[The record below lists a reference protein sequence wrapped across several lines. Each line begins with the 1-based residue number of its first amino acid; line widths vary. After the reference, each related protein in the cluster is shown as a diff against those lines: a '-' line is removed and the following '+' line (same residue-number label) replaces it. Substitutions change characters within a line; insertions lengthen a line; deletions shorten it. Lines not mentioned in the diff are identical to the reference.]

1 MSRSVRTTLVTA
13 ACMFAALVGV
23 SSAQQ
28 KTTST
33 ETKDFEVVAVSGNAL
48 VVRDAAATKEFIV
61 PDTFRFKVGA
71 KELSVHELTP
81 GMKGT
86 ATITTT
92 TTVTPVTVTEVKQAT
107 VMQATGNSVIVRGA
121 QGIRMFS
128 IGEIN
133 KRKMTILRGGKPVE
147 LSELREGDKL
157 TATIVT
163 EQPPKVM
170 TEQDVKA
177 SIAAASVPAPCS
189 GARCVTCGG
198 VVPRESA
205 VVATATPPPPTTTP
219 ASTPATAPTSAPAAS
234 PSTLPQATAVSVG
247 ISGGMLWAIGGI
259 VALLAIVLFVWR
271 SGS

>member
-1 MSRSVRTTLVTA
+1 MSRSVRRTLVTA
-13 ACMFAALVGV
+13 ACMFAALAGE

-48 VVRDAAATKEFIV
+48 VVRDAAGTKEFIV

-133 KRKMTILRGGKPVE
+133 NRKMTILRGGKPVE

-163 EQPPKVM
+163 EQPPKIM

-177 SIAAASVPAPCS
+177 SIAAASVPAP
-189 GARCVTCGG
+189 A
-198 VVPRESA
+198 PAPAAAPPAAASA
-205 VVATATPPPPTTTP
+205 DPPSATPAATTTH